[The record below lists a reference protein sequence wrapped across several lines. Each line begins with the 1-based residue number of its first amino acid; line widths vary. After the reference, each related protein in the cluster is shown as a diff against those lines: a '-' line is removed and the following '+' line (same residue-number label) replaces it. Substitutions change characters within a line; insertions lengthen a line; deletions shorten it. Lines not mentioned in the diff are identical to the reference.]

1 MMTFNEWYE
10 YYKSHNKNH
19 GMVSYFPF
27 FRLQQGEGQG
37 IETFT
42 KLLHISYEKEYH
54 EDWMCP
60 ERSIVLLYQ
69 FATGLK
75 DDRLRRFAV
84 HWIRKHRNKNPRFY
98 DLVYGVERE
107 RLKNY
112 KMYPVRKWKWKRSY

>member
-1 MMTFNEWYE
+1 MTFDEWYE
-10 YYKSHNKNH
+10 HYKSHKKNH
-19 GMVSYFPF
+19 GMASYFPF

-37 IETFT
+37 IETFA
-42 KLLHISYEKEYH
+42 KLLRRSYEKEYH

-75 DDRLRRFAV
+75 DDRLSRFAV

-98 DLVYGVERE
+98 DLVYGVQRE

>member
-1 MMTFNEWYE
+1 MRTFDEWYE

-37 IETFT
+37 IETFA
-42 KLLHISYEKEYH
+42 KLLRRSYEKEYD

-84 HWIRKHRNKNPRFY
+84 HWIRKQV
-98 DLVYGVERE
+98 L
-107 RLKNY
+107 
-112 KMYPVRKWKWKRSY
+112 